1 MNSKNTSPSK
11 KDEQFRDFSLNG
23 SMWKVVLYVGAP
35 LALFQSL
42 NQIFKIMDSMMA
54 SHINATAASTVAYL
68 SQLTMILMAMGTGLS
83 VGSGLKIS
91 EAYGSGDYELVK
103 KRVNNLFAL
112 SAVLGLIILLG
123 IMPFTE
129 PLLRLAKTPEEFIS
143 MGKAYFLIE
152 LFSLIFNIFNNVYI
166 SIERARGNSKRI
178 LYLNLV
184 VILVKFT
191 LTAVCVYI
199 FQFGITAIAAATLA
213 SQLFITAAALVN
225 LTKKE
230 SAFSISIKYLPLKK
244 KIALPMVRL
253 SIPVAIEKAAFSLGK
268 AVINSMST
276 GYGAVTVGAL
286 GISNN
291 LTGINTMPQN
301 GFQDG
306 AAAIISQN
314 LGAGKTRRALNAFYT
329 AVLINLLLGAI
340 LMIPSLIFS
349 NPITSI
355 FASGDEEFQV
365 MLKMIYY
372 YDIWST
378 VPLGI
383 NSAILALFYG
393 FGKTKVTL
401 VINFCRVFLFRI
413 PVLWYF
419 QRFTNLGSESVGI
432 VMVVSN
438 LSVCI
443 LSMIFAFIF
452 IRNVKKDYGV

>member
-1 MNSKNTSPSK
+1 MNSKNLTTSK

-23 SMWKVVLYVGAP
+23 PMWKVVLFVGAP

-54 SHINATAASTVAYL
+54 SYINATAASTVAYL

-91 EAYGSGDYELVK
+91 EAYGSGNYDLVK

-112 SAVLGLIILLG
+112 SGILGLFILIC

-129 PLLRLAKTPEEFIS
+129 SLLRLAKTPEEFIS
-143 MGKAYFLIE
+143 MGKTYFLIE

-184 VILVKFT
+184 VIIVKFT
-191 LTAVCVYI
+191 LTAVSVYV
-199 FQFGITAIAAATLA
+199 FHFGITAIATATLL
-213 SQLFITAAALVN
+213 SQLFIAGAAFIN
-225 LTKKE
+225 LTKKD
-230 SAFSISIKYLPLKK
+230 SAFSISMKYIPIKKQ
-244 KIALPMVRL
+244 IVLPMIRL
-253 SIPVAIEKAAFSLGK
+253 SIPVAIEKAAFSSGK

-276 GYGAVTVGAL
+276 GYGAITVGAL
-286 GISNN
+286 GISNS
-291 LTGINTMPQN
+291 LTGINTTPQN

-306 AAAIISQN
+306 AASIISQN

-329 AVLINLLLGAI
+329 AAVINLVMGALL
-340 LMIPSLIFS
+340 LIPSLILS
-349 NPITSI
+349 NQITSI
-355 FASGDEEFQV
+355 FAKGDSEFQN

-372 YDIWST
+372 YDVWST
-378 VPLGI
+378 LPLGI

-393 FGKTKVTL
+393 FGKTKVSL

-419 QRFTNLGSESVGI
+419 QNYTNIGSESVGI
-432 VMVVSN
+432 VMVISN
-438 LSVCI
+438 LLVCL
-443 LSMIFAFIF
+443 LSTIFAIIF
-452 IRNVKKDYGV
+452 IKNVKKDYGV